1 MEKSEKRGVAS
12 RCEITFQIGDRTEKM
27 TDEDLRSYAAEIGLE
42 RLANGRYCWTFVLD
56 ILLRER
62 CYGIEP
68 RTIVEEV
75 RRLES
80 GTDGTRTKGATQFER
95 EPLRGLWHKHYF
107 CARFVANNIQ
117 NALRGGT
124 FEAIFNQTVAEGLAK
139 GEDEEIATKL
149 AHRLTH
155 GVLEQREE
163 GGQLTGEWIVFANHE
178 RQNYYLCLAEH
189 RTGDE
194 AIFRVIKGT
203 CFPQFPF
210 LERRNS

>member
-1 MEKSEKRGVAS
+1 MEKSAKSNVAS
-12 RCEITFQIGDRTEKM
+12 HCEITFKVGDRTEKM
-27 TDEDLRSYAAEIGLE
+27 TDEDLRRYAAEIGLE
-42 RLANGRYCWTFVLD
+42 QVATGRYSWTFMLD

-68 RTIVEEV
+68 WTIVEEV
-75 RRLES
+75 RGLES
-80 GTDGTRTKGATQFER
+80 GSDGTRTKGATQFER

-117 NALRGGT
+117 IALRRGT
-124 FEAIFNQTVAEGLAK
+124 FEAIVNETIADGLAK

-149 AHRLTH
+149 AHRLTR
-155 GVLEQREE
+155 GVLDQREKD
-163 GGQLTGEWIVFANHE
+163 GQLTGEWIVFANHE
-178 RQNYYLCLAEH
+178 GQNYYLCLAEH

-194 AIFRVIKGT
+194 AIFKVIKGT
-203 CFPQFPF
+203 CFSQFPF